1 MDFQNLDFEAFLK
14 KIASMATEYVPKIL
28 LALVVLYIGFQIV
41 GQIAK
46 VLDRAMKKNDIGED
60 LRPFFI
66 SMFSIGLKI
75 LIVVSAA
82 GIMGVETA
90 SFVAVLAAAGLAVG
104 LALQG
109 NLSNLAGGVLIL
121 LFKPFRTGDL
131 IIAQGHTGFVH
142 EIRIFYTIMETL
154 DHRNII
160 IPNAILSNG
169 IIENI
174 TMKDLTR
181 LDMTFGVS
189 YDTDIDEARSVI
201 MEVIDR
207 NPHCLKDKEHKVHVV
222 ELADSS
228 VNFRI
233 HIWASGRKYWDNH
246 FFMHEEVK
254 KSMDK
259 AGISIPFPQRD
270 VHFFPQDN

>member
-1 MDFQNLDFEAFLK
+1 MDFQNLDYEAFLK

-28 LALVVLYIGFQIV
+28 LALAVLYVGFKIV
-41 GQIAK
+41 GQVTK
-46 VLDRAMKKNDIGED
+46 LLDQGMKKNGISED

-66 SMFSIGLKI
+66 SLLRNALKI
-75 LIVVSAA
+75 LIIISAA

-90 SFVAVLAAAGLAVG
+90 SFIAILAAAGLAVG

-131 IIAQGHTGFVH
+131 ITAQDHTGFVQ
-142 EIRIFYTIMETL
+142 EILIFHTIMETL

-160 IPNAILSNG
+160 IPNALLSNG
-169 IIENI
+169 VIENI
-174 TMKDLTR
+174 TMKSLTR

-189 YDTDIDEARSVI
+189 YDADIDQTREVIMSVI
-201 MEVIDR
+201 AR

-222 ELADSS
+222 ELGDSS
-228 VNFRI
+228 VNFRV
-233 HIWASGRKYWDNH
+233 HIWADGKKYWDNH

-254 KSMDK
+254 KALDK
-259 AGISIPFPQRD
+259 VGISIPFPQRD
-270 VHFFPQDN
+270 VHLFQQQ